1 VTRTRWLVLA
11 AVAVLVAA
19 FFAFDLGRFFSLDY
33 LKSSREGVLAYRDAH
48 PLLASAA
55 FFLVYVAVTGLSVP
69 GAAILTLAGGAIFGL
84 LWGTVLV
91 SFASSLGATLAFLT
105 SRFLLRDAI
114 QRRFGDRLK
123 TINEGVAKDG
133 AFYLFTL
140 RVVPL
145 FPFFVVNLLMGLTP
159 ISLATFYLVS
169 QAGMLPATI
178 VYVLAGTQIAQI
190 TSLRGILS
198 PGLVGAFVLL
208 GLFPLIAKKTMAYL
222 KGRRRGVQAEE
233 V

>member
-1 VTRTRWLVLA
+1 
-11 AVAVLVAA
+11 
-19 FFAFDLGRFFSLDY
+19 
-33 LKSSREGVLAYRDAH
+33 
-48 PLLASAA
+48 
-55 FFLVYVAVTGLSVP
+55 VP